1 MNHHNAPTLNSSGQ
15 SMDRFGIWQSAYAE
29 RVASAP
35 HDEPWLKIL
44 ATEAYHWYFDP
55 APKAPRF
62 VSLVHF
68 PNCTFSSVRAWAQ
81 ALRSNIPVVLSSTN
95 HWAGPDAWLE
105 SLLCAPD
112 IASKPAVWVFESTD
126 SELLEKDNSANSL
139 IQRWLLTGEW
149 EDHQHLSQLA
159 QALAEVRKLQLCA
172 EQSLEIRGG
181 RVVDA
186 AAYWRFMDDP
196 EALYHSH
203 HPAHPG
209 DSASGAPYFLPH
221 SLAVWLSQ
229 ADPVEFPT
237 PSHVYAHTTSLNG
250 SKEAAEWIA
259 HAVRRNACP
268 ITRHHTRAL
277 VLQLP
282 KPSKPTAA

>member
-1 MNHHNAPTLNSSGQ
+1 MTYQTSHFLNTSGQ
-15 SMDRFGIWQSAYAE
+15 QMDRLGIWERAYTE
-29 RVASAP
+29 RVALAP
-35 HDEPWLKIL
+35 QDELWLKIL
-44 ATEAYHWYFDP
+44 SAEAYHWYFDP

-68 PNCTFSSVRAWAQ
+68 PNCTFSAVRAWVD

-112 IASKPAVWVFESTD
+112 IASKPAVWVFESSDFEDIEKNSFD
-126 SELLEKDNSANSL
+126 SLV
-139 IQRWLLTGEW
+139 QRWLLTGEW
-149 EDHQHLSQLA
+149 EDPQHLNQLT
-159 QALAEVRKLQLCA
+159 QVWEDVRKLQLCA
-172 EQSLEIRGG
+172 EQSLGIRGG
-181 RVVDA
+181 RVLDA
-186 AAYWRFMDDP
+186 TAYWRYMDDP

-203 HPAHPG
+203 YPAQPG
-209 DSASGAPYFLPH
+209 DAAGGAPYFLPH

-229 ADPVEFPT
+229 ADPLKFPT
-237 PSHVYAHTTSLNG
+237 PSHVYARTNAFHCAD
-250 SKEAAEWIA
+250 EAAEWISN
-259 HAVRRNACP
+259 AVRERSCP
-268 ITRHHTRAL
+268 ATRYHTRAL